1 VNAVLLVLLALQG
14 PVDEGTLVVREDT
27 LEIARETFRLTAVRT
42 GAGVTRWKLAA
53 TIRYDRTRPVV
64 VLDPIVELGPD
75 SSPVNLEYTVADPR
89 EPLRILGQL
98 TRGRFVVRL
107 LGRRTER
114 AREFPA
120 PPPAAVVDDSVFA
133 LYLPV
138 AWQGRPQPVTVTCV
152 FPRAGRRELL
162 TVQDL
167 GVESTTL
174 NRDPAALR
182 HITVTGGENRVIHL
196 WLAADG
202 RLAKVEVPS
211 RRLVA
216 ERAPA
221 S

>member
-1 VNAVLLVLLALQG
+1 VTAVLLALLALQT

-27 LEIARETFRLTAVRT
+27 VEVAREAFRVTAVRT
-42 GAGVTRWKLAA
+42 GAGGTRWTIAT

-64 VLDPIVELGPD
+64 VLDPIVELGAD
-75 SSPVNLEYTVADPR
+75 SNPVSLEYTVADPR

-138 AWQGRPQPVTVTCV
+138 AWQGRPRPVTVTAV
-152 FPRAGRRELL
+152 FPRAGRREVL

-167 GVESTTL
+167 GVQSTTL
-174 NRDPAALR
+174 NRDPAALQ
-182 HITVTGGENRVIHL
+182 HITVTGGENRLVHL
-196 WLAADG
+196 WLGADG
-202 RLAKVEVPS
+202 RLAKIEVPS

>member
-1 VNAVLLVLLALQG
+1 VNAVLFVLLALQG

-27 LEIARETFRLTAVRT
+27 LEIARETFRLTAMRT
-42 GAGVTRWKLAA
+42 GAGVTRWKLAT

-75 SSPVNLEYTVADPR
+75 SSPVSLEYTVADPR

-138 AWQGRPQPVTVTCV
+138 AWQVRPQPVTVTCV

-221 S
+221 P